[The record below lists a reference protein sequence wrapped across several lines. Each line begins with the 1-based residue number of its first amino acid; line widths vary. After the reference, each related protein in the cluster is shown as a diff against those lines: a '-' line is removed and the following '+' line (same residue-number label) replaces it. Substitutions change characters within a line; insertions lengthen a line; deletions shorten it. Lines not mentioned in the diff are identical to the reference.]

1 MNAAPVA
8 RAVAGGLARRR
19 VQTVVIGL
27 VVLISTAAA
36 VLATALLAESSAP
49 FDHAFAARHGAH
61 VTAAINPARASPAQL
76 AATTRLPQVTAA
88 AGPFA
93 ETTIGVP
100 CTPVTVRLGGPDGI
114 GLEQMTLAGRAAPA
128 GPVDGV
134 CLLSGHWVRGPGQI
148 VLQYDYMGGHIP
160 VGSTLD
166 RDRAAGNAPADG
178 CRHRRLGHR
187 DCRRLGTA
195 RGDPGAAATG
205 DAGQRADAVPVP
217 RRGHGHGS
225 PG

>member
-1 MNAAPVA
+1 M
-8 RAVAGGLARRR
+8 
-19 VQTVVIGL
+19 QTVVIGL

-134 CLLSGHWVRGPGQI
+134 PCCRATGYAVPGRLSF
-148 VLQYDYMGGHIP
+148 
-160 VGSTLD
+160 ST
-166 RDRAAGNAPADG
+166 
-178 CRHRRLGHR
+178 
-187 DCRRLGTA
+187 TTW
-195 RGDPGAAATG
+195 AATYRSG
-205 DAGQRADAVPVP
+205 PP
-217 RRGHGHGS
+217 S
-225 PG
+225 P